1 MAISEQLVLEI
12 RAEVGQLRAQLE
24 ELRNRLQGI
33 DVGWTAKLQEGIQ
46 QSAQSAK
53 ELASQFES
61 IVSTIRTIAL
71 SLPFVGFI
79 KEGIEFNRQIEQARI
94 GFAGILTS
102 IAQIRNEQGELV
114 EGVEKYANAVKLS
127 NQLLNELRIAGLQT
141 VLTFQDLVQIAQGIM
156 APFLSAG
163 GNLKEFSSFVVL
175 LSNAVSAIGLPMN
188 QVVQETRDL
197 LMGTID
203 INSQLARSL
212 GITNEMVN
220 RWREQGTLFQ
230 ELTARLQGFQL
241 ASKDVE
247 GSFTGLLAKAKE
259 VFQVFAGMA
268 TAKVFEAIKKD
279 LDEFVAKFLVVKDGK
294 IELSVQ
300 GRELVEKI
308 SETLTNL
315 YNIISTLVKVV
326 GTLTVELGGFIT
338 KALEIYIVVKAV
350 SALKSAIEALI
361 VSLRTLGTVSGTTV
375 AGLGALFSR
384 LNIIV
389 ATALIGW
396 NLGEM
401 LREWLDEQTRG
412 AFTKWIIRIETF
424 IIDAINRLRALI
436 GKIPGLGR
444 FLGISEEELRESLK
458 ITAKMREM
466 AEENAK
472 RYKETQEKDA
482 QEITQAGQITA
493 QAIRQVSKQQVEEIL
508 KSLKDQEQTIAKL
521 QEIKQKLK
529 GTLSLEDIMN
539 VLQDEAKAF
548 SQKLELSLDTSDVE
562 NRIDTLKRKLEELR
576 SLLKENLED
585 EARKQVLREI
595 LQTELEIAQA
605 TVEGYQRRRQALEEF
620 LRDAWAKE
628 QDYAR
633 KVVELTRERNNLL
646 AQLEKERQDL
656 ISKFIPKELQI
667 QLGFT
672 TQQEPIVKIANILN
686 LVQQAK
692 DVASQIQQGIAQG
705 LAPQQIEILKMR
717 YQDLIQQAREHLKQ
731 LTPEEAIQAYQSIM
745 YSSKESLTRQFADVT
760 GDMQKARQLV
770 EQAFEITRRMPTSLA
785 AAEGVDFGKLF
796 GATFVDSVMKQLQQT
811 QASVSDSFIQQ
822 AQQLE
827 NFYAQQV
834 SKLSQMI
841 MQLENLKPRIELD
854 MSAAEAQIQSL
865 NGRRIVIYAD
875 IVNSQTGEALR
886 VR

>member
-33 DVGWTAKLQEGIQ
+33 DVGWTAKLQENIE
-46 QSAQSAK
+46 QSTQSAK
-53 ELASQFES
+53 QLASQFEN

-102 IAQIRNEQGELV
+102 IAQIRDEQGKLV
-114 EGVEKYANAVKLS
+114 EGAEKYANAVKLS

-163 GNLKEFSSFVVL
+163 GNLKEFSQFVVL
-175 LSNAVSAIGLPMN
+175 LSNAVAGLGLPMN

-203 INSQLARSL
+203 MNSQLARSL

-220 RWREQGTLFQ
+220 MWREQGTLFQ
-230 ELTARLQGFQL
+230 ELTARLHGFQF
-241 ASKDVE
+241 ASKDIE

-259 VFQVFAGMA
+259 IFQVFAGMA

-279 LDEFVAKFLVVKDGK
+279 LDEFVARFLVVKDGK
-294 IELSVQ
+294 IELSVE

-315 YNIISTLVKVV
+315 YNIISTLAKAVSFLA
-326 GTLTVELGGFIT
+326 TEFGGFIT

-361 VSLRTLGTVSGTTV
+361 SSMRTLSTVGGTAI

-389 ATALIGW
+389 ATALISW
-396 NLGEM
+396 NLGEI
-401 LREWLDEQTRG
+401 LREWLDEQTKG
-412 AFTKWIIRIETF
+412 AFTKWLIRIETF
-424 IIDAINRLRALI
+424 IIDGINRLRALI

-444 FLGISEEELRESLK
+444 LLGISEEELQESLK
-458 ITAKMREM
+458 ITAKMREL
-466 AEENAK
+466 AEEDAK
-472 RYKETQEKDA
+472 RYKETQSKLA
-482 QEITQAGQITA
+482 QEITQAGRITA

-521 QEIKQKLK
+521 QEMKQKLRDS
-529 GTLSLEDIMN
+529 LSLQDIMTA
-539 VLQDEAKAF
+539 LQDEAKAF

-562 NRIDTLKRKLEELR
+562 DRIDTLKRKLEELR

-585 EARKQVLREI
+585 EARKEVLREI

-605 TVEGYQRRRQALEEF
+605 TVEGYRRRKQALEEF
-620 LRDAWAKE
+620 LRDAWTKE

-633 KVVELTRERNNLL
+633 KVVDLTRERNNLL

-672 TQQEPIVKIANILN
+672 TQQEPITQVANILN

-692 DVASQIQQGIAQG
+692 DLGNQIQQGIAQG
-705 LAPQQIEILKMR
+705 LAPQQIEILKMQ
-717 YQDLIQQAREHLKQ
+717 YQDLVQQIRDSLKQ
-731 LTPEEAIQAYQSIM
+731 LTPEDLTQAFQTFLSM
-745 YSSKESLTRQFADVT
+745 PKQALTNLFADIT
-760 GDMQKARQLV
+760 GSFEKAKNIVSQLS
-770 EQAFEITRRMPTSLA
+770 EILQRTPT
-785 AAEGVDFGKLF
+785 AEGVDFSKLF
-796 GATFVDSVMKQLQQT
+796 GATFVDSVMRQLQQI

-822 AQQLE
+822 ARQLE
-827 NFYAQQV
+827 DFYAQQV
-834 SKLSQMI
+834 SKISQMI
-841 MQLENLKPRIELD
+841 MQLENIRPRIELD
-854 MSAAEAQIQSL
+854 MSAAEAQIASL

>member
-12 RAEVGQLRAQLE
+12 RAEVGQLRAQLD

-33 DVGWTAKLQEGIQ
+33 DTSWTENLQKNIE
-46 QSAQSAK
+46 QSTQSAK
-53 ELASQFES
+53 QLASQFEN
-61 IVSTIRTIAL
+61 IASTIRTIAL
-71 SLPFVGFI
+71 SLPFLGFI
-79 KEGIEFNRQIEQARI
+79 KEGIEFNKQIEQSRI

-102 IAQIRNEQGELV
+102 IAQIRNEQGRLV
-114 EGVEKYANAVKLS
+114 EGAEKYANAVKLS

-141 VLTFQDLVQIAQGIM
+141 VLTFQDLVEIAQGIM

-163 GNLKEFSSFVVL
+163 GNLKEFSQFVVL
-175 LSNAVSAIGLPMN
+175 LSNAVAAIGLPMN
-188 QVVQETRDL
+188 QVVQEARDL

-203 INSQLARSL
+203 MNSQLARSL

-230 ELTARLQGFQL
+230 ELTARLQGFQF
-241 ASKDVE
+241 AGKDVE

-279 LDEFVAKFLVVKDGK
+279 LDEFIAKFLVVKDGK
-294 IELSVQ
+294 IELSVEGQ
-300 GRELVEKI
+300 ELVEKI

-326 GTLTVELGGFIT
+326 GTLTVEFGGFIT
-338 KALEIYIVVKAV
+338 KALEIYIVIKAV

-361 VSLRTLGTVSGTTV
+361 GSMRTLGTVGATAIT
-375 AGLGALFSR
+375 GLGALFSR

-389 ATALIGW
+389 ATALVGW

-401 LREWLDEQTRG
+401 LREWLDEQTKG
-412 AFTKWIIRIETF
+412 AFTKWLIRIETF
-424 IIDAINRLRALI
+424 IIDGINRLRALI

-444 FLGISEEELRESLK
+444 FLGISEEELQESLK

-466 AEENAK
+466 AEEDAR
-472 RYKETQEKDA
+472 RYKEAQQKAA
-482 QEITQAGQITA
+482 QEINQAGQITA

-508 KSLKDQEQTIAKL
+508 KSLKEQEQTIAKL

-529 GTLSLEDIMN
+529 DSLSLQDVMTA
-539 VLQDEAKAF
+539 LQDETKAF

-562 NRIDTLKRKLEELR
+562 DRIDTLKRKLRELQD
-576 SLLKENLED
+576 LLKENLED

-605 TVEGYQRRRQALEEF
+605 TVEGYQRRKQALEEF

-656 ISKFIPKELQI
+656 ISKFIPKELQV

-672 TQQEPIVKIANILN
+672 TQQEPITRVANILN
-686 LVQQAK
+686 LVQQAR
-692 DVASQIQQGIAQG
+692 DLASQIQQAVAQG

-717 YQDLIQQAREHLKQ
+717 YQDLVQQIRDGLKQ
-731 LTPEEAIQAYQSIM
+731 LTPEEVIQAYQSLT
-745 YSSKESLTRQFADVT
+745 YSSKESLTRLFTNIT
-760 GDMQKARQLV
+760 GDMQKANQLV
-770 EQAFEITRRMPTSLA
+770 EQLYEIYQRMPTSLA
-785 AAEGVDFGKLF
+785 AAEGVDFGRLF
-796 GATFVDSVMKQLQQT
+796 GATFVDSVMKQLQQM

-834 SKLSQMI
+834 SKISQMI
-841 MQLENLKPRIELD
+841 IQLENLKPRIELD

-865 NGRRIVIYAD
+865 NGRKIVIYAD

>member
-1 MAISEQLVLEI
+1 MAVSEQLVLEI

-33 DVGWTAKLQEGIQ
+33 DTSWTAKLQENIE
-46 QSAQSAK
+46 QSTQSAK
-53 ELASQFES
+53 QLASQFEN

-71 SLPFVGFI
+71 SLPFMGFI

-102 IAQIRNEQGELV
+102 IAQIRNEQGRLV
-114 EGVEKYANAVKLS
+114 EGAEKYANAVKLS

-163 GNLKEFSSFVVL
+163 GNLKEFSGFVVL
-175 LSNAVSAIGLPMN
+175 LSNAVAGLGLPMN

-203 INSQLARSL
+203 MNSQLARSL

-230 ELTARLQGFQL
+230 ELTARLQGFQF

-279 LDEFVAKFLVVKDGK
+279 LDEFVARFLVVKDGK
-294 IELSVQ
+294 IELSVE

-326 GTLTVELGGFIT
+326 GTLTVEFGGFIT

-361 VSLRTLGTVSGTTV
+361 GSLRTLSTVGGTAIT
-375 AGLGALFSR
+375 GLGALFSR
-384 LNIIV
+384 LNVIV

-401 LREWLDEQTRG
+401 LRQWLDEQTKG
-412 AFTKWIIRIETF
+412 AFTKWLIKIETF
-424 IIDAINRLRALI
+424 IIDGINRLRALI
-436 GKIPGLGR
+436 GKIPGIGR
-444 FLGISEEELRESLK
+444 FLGISEEELQESLK

-466 AEENAK
+466 AEEDAK
-472 RYKETQEKDA
+472 RYKEA
-482 QEITQAGQITA
+482 QQKAAEEISQAGQITA

-521 QEIKQKLK
+521 QEMKQKLK
-529 GTLSLEDIMN
+529 DSLTLQDIMDA
-539 VLQDEAKAF
+539 LQNEAVAF

-562 NRIDTLKRKLEELR
+562 DRIDTLKRKLEELR

-605 TVEGYQRRRQALEEF
+605 TAEGYQRRKQALEEF
-620 LRDAWAKE
+620 LRDAWNKE
-628 QDYAR
+628 QDYTR

-656 ISKFIPKELQI
+656 ISKFIPKELQV

-672 TQQEPIVKIANILN
+672 TQQEPITQLANILN
-686 LVQQAK
+686 LLQQAR
-692 DVASQIQQGIAQG
+692 DLAGQIQQGIAQG
-705 LAPQQIEILKMR
+705 LPLQQIEILKMR
-717 YQDLIQQAREHLKQ
+717 YQEVVQQAREQLKQ
-731 LTPEEAIQAYQSIM
+731 LTPEEFAQAFQALPSI
-745 YSSKESLTRQFADVT
+745 S
-760 GDMQKARQLV
+760 
-770 EQAFEITRRMPTSLA
+770 EQALTSMLTNITGSFEKAKNIVSQLWEIWRRTPT
-785 AAEGVDFGKLF
+785 AEGVDFGRLF

-841 MQLENLKPRIELD
+841 MQLENIKPRIELD
-854 MSAAEAQIQSL
+854 LSTAEAQIASL
-865 NGRRIVIYAD
+865 NGRRITLVADVVVDSTIY
-875 IVNSQTGEALR
+875 R
-886 VR
+886 

>member
-1 MAISEQLVLEI
+1 MAVSEQLVLEI

-33 DVGWTAKLQEGIQ
+33 DTSWTAKLQENIE
-46 QSAQSAK
+46 QSTQSAK
-53 ELASQFES
+53 QLASQFES
-61 IVSTIRTIAL
+61 IASTIRTIAL

-79 KEGIEFNRQIEQARI
+79 KEGIEFNKQIEQAKI

-102 IAQIRNEQGELV
+102 IAQIRNEQGRLV
-114 EGVEKYANAVKLS
+114 EGAEKYANAVKLS

-163 GNLKEFSSFVVL
+163 GNLKEFSNFVVL
-175 LSNAVSAIGLPMN
+175 LSNAVAGLGLPMN

-203 INSQLARSL
+203 MNSQLARSL

-230 ELTARLQGFQL
+230 ELTARLQGFQF

-279 LDEFVAKFLVVKDGK
+279 LDEFVARFLVVKDGK
-294 IELSVQ
+294 IELSVKGQ
-300 GRELVEKI
+300 ELVEKI

-315 YNIISTLVKVV
+315 YNIISTLAKAV
-326 GTLTVELGGFIT
+326 GFITVEFGGFIA

-350 SALKSAIEALI
+350 SALKTAIEALI
-361 VSLRTLGTVSGTTV
+361 GSMRTLSTVGGTAI

-384 LNIIV
+384 LNVIV

-412 AFTKWIIRIETF
+412 AFTKWLIRIETF
-424 IIDAINRLRALI
+424 IIDGINRLRALI

-444 FLGISEEELRESLK
+444 FLGISEEELQESLK

-466 AEENAK
+466 AEEDAK
-472 RYKETQEKDA
+472 RYKEAQQKTA

-508 KSLKDQEQTIAKL
+508 KSLKEQEQVIAKL
-521 QEIKQKLK
+521 QEMKQKLK
-529 GTLSLEDIMN
+529 DSLTLQDIMTA
-539 VLQDEAKAF
+539 LQDEAKAF
-548 SQKLELSLDTSDVE
+548 SQKLELSLDASDVE
-562 NRIDTLKRKLEELR
+562 DRIDTLKRKLRELQG
-576 SLLKENLED
+576 LLKENLED

-605 TVEGYQRRRQALEEF
+605 TVEGYRRRKQALEEF

-656 ISKFIPKELQI
+656 ISKFIPKELQV

-672 TQQEPIVKIANILN
+672 TQQEPITQIANILN

-692 DVASQIQQGIAQG
+692 DLGNQIQQGIAQG
-705 LAPQQIEILKMR
+705 LAPQQIEILKMQ
-717 YQDLIQQAREHLKQ
+717 YQDLVQQIRDSLKQ
-731 LTPEEAIQAYQSIM
+731 LTPED
-745 YSSKESLTRQFADVT
+745 LT
-760 GDMQKARQLV
+760 
-770 EQAFEITRRMPTSLA
+770 QAFQTFLSIPQQTLASMFANITGSFEKAKNIVSQLSEILQRTPT
-785 AAEGVDFGKLF
+785 AEGVDFGRLF
-796 GATFVDSVMKQLQQT
+796 GATFVDSVMRQLQQI

-822 AQQLE
+822 ARQLE
-827 NFYAQQV
+827 DFYAQQV

>member
-1 MAISEQLVLEI
+1 MAVSEQLVLEI
-12 RAEVGQLRAQLE
+12 RAEVGQLKTQIE
-24 ELRNRLQGI
+24 EIRNRLQGI
-33 DVGWTAKLQEGIQ
+33 DTRWTENLQKNIE
-46 QSAQSAK
+46 QSTQSAK
-53 ELASQFES
+53 QLASQFEH

-79 KEGIEFNRQIEQARI
+79 KEGIEFNKQIEQTRI

-102 IAQIRNEQGELV
+102 IAQIRDEQGRLV
-114 EGVEKYANAVKLS
+114 EGAEKYANAVKLS
-127 NQLLNELRIAGLQT
+127 NQLLNELRVAGLQT

-175 LSNAVSAIGLPMN
+175 LSNAVAAIGLPMN

-203 INSQLARSL
+203 MNSQLARSL

-230 ELTARLQGFQL
+230 ELTARLQGFQF

-247 GSFTGLLAKAKE
+247 GSFTGLLSRVKE
-259 VFQVFAGMA
+259 IFQVFAGMA

-279 LDEFVAKFLVVKDGK
+279 LDEFIAKFLVVKDGK
-294 IELSVQ
+294 IELSVEGQ
-300 GRELVEKI
+300 ELVEKI

-326 GTLTVELGGFIT
+326 GTLTVEFGGFII
-338 KALEIYIVVKAV
+338 KALEIYIVVKAI
-350 SALKSAIEALI
+350 SAVKSAIEALNG
-361 VSLRTLGTVSGTTV
+361 SLRTLSTVGGTAI
-375 AGLGALFSR
+375 AGLGAMFSR
-384 LNIIV
+384 LNVIV
-389 ATALIGW
+389 ATALVGW

-401 LREWLDEQTRG
+401 LREWLDEQTKG
-412 AFTKWIIRIETF
+412 AFTKWLITIETH
-424 IIDAINRLRALI
+424 IVGVINTIRVWI
-436 GKIPGLGR
+436 GKIPLLGR
-444 FLGISEEELRESLK
+444 LFGISEEELQESLK
-458 ITAKMREM
+458 NMERMRSM
-466 AEENAK
+466 AEEDAK
-472 RYKETQEKDA
+472 KYKETQQKAAE
-482 QEITQAGQITA
+482 EITQAGQITA
-493 QAIRQVSKQQVEEIL
+493 QAIRQVSKQQAEEIL

-521 QEIKQKLK
+521 QEIKQNLK
-529 GTLSLEDIMN
+529 DSISLQDIMN
-539 VLQDEAKAF
+539 ALQDETKAF

-562 NRIDTLKRKLEELR
+562 DRIDTLKGKLRELQ

-605 TVEGYQRRRQALEEF
+605 TVEGYQRRKQALEEY
-620 LRDAWAKE
+620 LRDAWSKE

-633 KVVELTRERNNLL
+633 KVAELTRERNNLL

-656 ISKFIPKELQI
+656 LNKFIPKELQI
-667 QLGFT
+667 KLGFT
-672 TQQEPIVKIANILN
+672 TQQEPITQIANILN
-686 LVQQAK
+686 LAQQAR
-692 DVASQIQQGIAQG
+692 DLAGQIQQAIAQG
-705 LAPQQIEILKMR
+705 LAPQQIEILKMQ
-717 YQDLIQQAREHLKQ
+717 YQDLVQQIRNGLKQ
-731 LTPEEAIQAYQSIM
+731 LTPED
-745 YSSKESLTRQFADVT
+745 LT
-760 GDMQKARQLV
+760 
-770 EQAFEITRRMPTSLA
+770 QAFQNFISTPKQALISMFTDITGSFERAREMVSQLSEILQSTPTA
-785 AAEGVDFGKLF
+785 VGVDFGRLF
-796 GATFVDSVMKQLQQT
+796 GATFVDYVMKQLQQT

-834 SKLSQMI
+834 SKISQMI

-854 MSAAEAQIQSL
+854 LSAAEAQIQSL

-875 IVNSQTGEALR
+875 VVNSQTGESLS

>member
-12 RAEVGQLRAQLE
+12 RAEVGQLRAQLD

-33 DVGWTAKLQEGIQ
+33 DVGWTAKLQENIE
-46 QSAQSAK
+46 QSTQSAK
-53 ELASQFES
+53 QLASQFES
-61 IVSTIRTIAL
+61 IASTIRTIAL

-79 KEGIEFNRQIEQARI
+79 KEGIEFNKQIEQAKI

-102 IAQIRNEQGELV
+102 IAQIRNEQGSLV
-114 EGVEKYANAVKLS
+114 EGAEKYANAVKLS
-127 NQLLNELRIAGLQT
+127 NQLLNELRVAGLQT

-163 GNLKEFSSFVVL
+163 GNLKEFSQFVVL
-175 LSNAVSAIGLPMN
+175 LSNAVAAIGLPMN

-203 INSQLARSL
+203 MNSQLARSL

-279 LDEFVAKFLVVKDGK
+279 LDEFVARFLVVKDGK
-294 IELSVQ
+294 IELSVEGQ
-300 GRELVEKI
+300 ELVEKI

-326 GTLTVELGGFIT
+326 GTLTVEFGGFIT

-361 VSLRTLGTVSGTTV
+361 GSVRTLSTVGGTAI

-412 AFTKWIIRIETF
+412 AFTKWLIRIETF

-436 GKIPGLGR
+436 GKIPGIGR
-444 FLGISEEELRESLK
+444 FLGISEEELQENLK

-466 AEENAK
+466 AEEDAK
-472 RYKETQEKDA
+472 RYKEAQQKAA
-482 QEITQAGQITA
+482 QEIAQAGQTTA
-493 QAIRQVSKQQVEEIL
+493 QAIRKVSKQQVEEIL
-508 KSLKDQEQTIAKL
+508 KSLKEQEQTIAKL

-529 GTLSLEDIMN
+529 DGLSLQDIMTA
-539 VLQDEAKAF
+539 LQDEAKAF

-562 NRIDTLKRKLEELR
+562 DRIDTLKRKLRELQE
-576 SLLKENLED
+576 LLKENLED

-605 TVEGYQRRRQALEEF
+605 AAEGYRRRKQALEDF

-633 KVVELTRERNNLL
+633 KVVELTRERNNQL
-646 AQLEKERQDL
+646 AQLEKERQEL
-656 ISKFIPKELQI
+656 LSKFIPKELQV
-667 QLGFT
+667 QLGFI
-672 TQQEPIVKIANILN
+672 TQQEPITQVANILN
-686 LVQQAK
+686 LLQQAR
-692 DVASQIQQGIAQG
+692 DLGNQIKQAIAQG
-705 LAPQQIEILKMR
+705 LAPQQIEILKMQ
-717 YQDLIQQAREHLKQ
+717 YQDLVQQIRDSLKQ
-731 LTPEEAIQAYQSIM
+731 LTPEEVS
-745 YSSKESLTRQFADVT
+745 
-760 GDMQKARQLV
+760 
-770 EQAFEITRRMPTSLA
+770 QAFQTFLSMPKQALTDMFVNITGSFEKAKNIVSQLSEILQRTPT
-785 AAEGVDFGKLF
+785 AEGVDFGRLF
-796 GATFVDSVMKQLQQT
+796 GATFVDSVMKQLQQI

-822 AQQLE
+822 ARQLE
-827 NFYAQQV
+827 DFYAQQV
-834 SKLSQMI
+834 SKISQMI

-854 MSAAEAQIQSL
+854 LSVAEAQIQSL

-875 IVNSQTGEALR
+875 IVNSQTGESLS

>member
-12 RAEVGQLRAQLE
+12 RAEVGQLRAQLD

-33 DVGWTAKLQEGIQ
+33 DTSWTEKLQENIE
-46 QSAQSAK
+46 QSTQSAK
-53 ELASQFES
+53 QLASQFES

-79 KEGIEFNRQIEQARI
+79 KEGIEFNKQIEQARI

-102 IAQIRNEQGELV
+102 IAQIRNEQGRLV
-114 EGVEKYANAVKLS
+114 EGAEKYANAVKLS

-141 VLTFQDLVQIAQGIM
+141 VLTFQDLVQISQGIM

-163 GNLKEFSSFVVL
+163 GNLKEFSQFVVL
-175 LSNAVSAIGLPMN
+175 LSNAVAALGLPMN

-203 INSQLARSL
+203 MNSQLARSL

-241 ASKDVE
+241 ASKDIE

-294 IELSVQ
+294 IELSVRGQ
-300 GRELVEKI
+300 ELVEKI

-315 YNIISTLVKVV
+315 YNIISTLAKAV
-326 GTLTVELGGFIT
+326 GFLTTEFGGFIT

-350 SALKSAIEALI
+350 SALKSAVEGLI
-361 VSLRTLGTVSGTTV
+361 RSMRTLSTVGGTAIT
-375 AGLGALFSR
+375 GLGALFSR
-384 LNIIV
+384 LNVIV
-389 ATALIGW
+389 ATALVGW

-401 LREWLDEQTRG
+401 LREWLDEQTKG
-412 AFTKWIIRIETF
+412 AFTKWLIKIETF
-424 IIDAINRLRALI
+424 IIDGINRLRALI

-444 FLGISEEELRESLK
+444 FLGISEEELQESLK
-458 ITAKMREM
+458 ITAKMREL
-466 AEENAK
+466 AEEDAK
-472 RYKETQEKDA
+472 RYKEAQQKTA
-482 QEITQAGQITA
+482 QEITKAGQITA
-493 QAIRQVSKQQVEEIL
+493 QAVRKVSKQQVEEIL
-508 KSLKDQEQTIAKL
+508 KSLKEQEQVIAKL
-521 QEIKQKLK
+521 QEMKQKLK
-529 GTLSLEDIMN
+529 DSLSLQDIMDA
-539 VLQDEAKAF
+539 LQDEAKDF

-562 NRIDTLKRKLEELR
+562 ERIDTLKRKLRELQD
-576 SLLKENLED
+576 LLKENLED

-605 TVEGYQRRRQALEEF
+605 TVEGYQRRKRALEEF
-620 LRDAWAKE
+620 LRDAWSKE

-646 AQLEKERQDL
+646 AQLEKERQEL
-656 ISKFIPKELQI
+656 LTKFIPKELQI

-672 TQQEPIVKIANILN
+672 TQQKPIFQVGNILN
-686 LVQQAK
+686 LVQQAR
-692 DVASQIQQGIAQG
+692 DLANQIQQAVAQG

-717 YQDLIQQAREHLKQ
+717 YQDLVQQIRDGLKQ
-731 LTPEEAIQAYQSIM
+731 LTPED
-745 YSSKESLTRQFADVT
+745 LT
-760 GDMQKARQLV
+760 
-770 EQAFEITRRMPTSLA
+770 QAFQTFLSTPKRALTDMFTNITGSFERAREMVSQLSAILQRTPTA
-785 AAEGVDFGKLF
+785 QGVDFSRLF
-796 GATFVDSVMKQLQQT
+796 GATFVDNVMKPYT
-811 QASVSDSFIQQ
+811 T
-822 AQQLE
+822 
-827 NFYAQQV
+827 
-834 SKLSQMI
+834 SK
-841 MQLENLKPRIELD
+841 K
-854 MSAAEAQIQSL
+854 A
-865 NGRRIVIYAD
+865 
-875 IVNSQTGEALR
+875 
-886 VR
+886 

>member
-1 MAISEQLVLEI
+1 MAVSEQLVLEI
-12 RAEVGQLRAQLE
+12 KAEVGQLRAQLE
-24 ELRNRLQGI
+24 DLRNRLQGI
-33 DVGWTAKLQEGIQ
+33 DVGWTEKLQENIE

-53 ELASQFES
+53 QLASQFES

-71 SLPFVGFI
+71 SLPFLGFI

-94 GFAGILTS
+94 GFAGILAS
-102 IAQIRNEQGELV
+102 IAQITNGQGKLV
-114 EGVEKYANAVKLS
+114 EGAEKYVNAIKLS
-127 NQLLNELRIAGLQT
+127 NQLLNELRVAGLQT

-163 GNLKEFSSFVVL
+163 GNLKEFSQFVVL
-175 LSNAVSAIGLPMN
+175 LSNAVAAIGLPMN

-203 INSQLARSL
+203 MNSQLARSL

-247 GSFTGLLAKAKE
+247 GSFIGLLAKAKE

-279 LDEFVAKFLVVKDGK
+279 LDEFVARFLVVKDGK

-300 GRELVEKI
+300 GQELVEKI

-326 GTLTVELGGFIT
+326 GTLTVEFGGFIT

-361 VSLRTLGTVSGTTV
+361 GSMRTLGAVGGATIT
-375 AGLGALFSR
+375 GLGALFSR

-389 ATALIGW
+389 ATALVGW

-412 AFTKWIIRIETF
+412 AFTKWLIRIETF
-424 IIDAINRLRALI
+424 IIDGINRLRALI
-436 GKIPGLGR
+436 GKIPGIGR
-444 FLGISEEELRESLK
+444 FLGISEEELQESLK
-458 ITAKMREM
+458 ITAKMREL
-466 AEENAK
+466 AEEDAK
-472 RYKETQEKDA
+472 RYKEAQQKAA

-508 KSLKDQEQTIAKL
+508 KSLKEQEQTIAKL
-521 QEIKQKLK
+521 QEMKQKLK
-529 GTLSLEDIMN
+529 DSISLQDIMAA
-539 VLQDEAKAF
+539 LQDETKAF

-562 NRIDTLKRKLEELR
+562 DRIDTLKRKLRELQD
-576 SLLKENLED
+576 LLKENLED

-605 TVEGYQRRRQALEEF
+605 AVEGYQRRKQALEEF

-646 AQLEKERQDL
+646 AQLEKERQEL
-656 ISKFIPKELQI
+656 LSRFIPKELQV

-672 TQQEPIVKIANILN
+672 TQQESITQIANILN
-686 LVQQAK
+686 LVQQAR
-692 DVASQIQQGIAQG
+692 DLAGQIQQAITQG
-705 LAPQQIEILKMR
+705 LAPQQIEILKMQ
-717 YQDLIQQAREHLKQ
+717 YQDLVQQIRDSLKQ
-731 LTPEEAIQAYQSIM
+731 LTPED
-745 YSSKESLTRQFADVT
+745 FA
-760 GDMQKARQLV
+760 
-770 EQAFEITRRMPTSLA
+770 QAFQTFLSMPRQALTDMFVNITGSFEKAKDIVSQLSEILQRTPT
-785 AAEGVDFGKLF
+785 AEGVDFSRLF
-796 GATFVDSVMKQLQQT
+796 GVTFVDSVMKQLQQI

-822 AQQLE
+822 ARQLE
-827 NFYAQQV
+827 DFYAQQV
-834 SKLSQMI
+834 SKISQMI

-854 MSAAEAQIQSL
+854 LSTAEAQIQSL

>member
-12 RAEVGQLRAQLE
+12 RAEVGQLRAQLD

-33 DVGWTAKLQEGIQ
+33 DVGWTAKLQENIE
-46 QSAQSAK
+46 QSTQSAK
-53 ELASQFES
+53 QLASQFES
-61 IVSTIRTIAL
+61 IASTIRTIAL

-79 KEGIEFNRQIEQARI
+79 KEGIEFNKQIEQAKI

-102 IAQIRNEQGELV
+102 IAQIRNEQGSLV
-114 EGVEKYANAVKLS
+114 EGAEKYANAVKLS
-127 NQLLNELRIAGLQT
+127 NQLLNELRVAGLQT

-163 GNLKEFSSFVVL
+163 GNLKEFSQFVVL
-175 LSNAVSAIGLPMN
+175 LSNAVAAVGLPMN

-203 INSQLARSL
+203 MNSQLARSL

-279 LDEFVAKFLVVKDGK
+279 LDEFVARFLVVKDGK
-294 IELSVQ
+294 IELSVEGQ
-300 GRELVEKI
+300 ELVEKI

-326 GTLTVELGGFIT
+326 GTLTVEFGGFIT

-361 VSLRTLGTVSGTTV
+361 GSVRTLSTVGGTAI

-412 AFTKWIIRIETF
+412 AFTKWLIRIETF

-436 GKIPGLGR
+436 GKIPGIGR
-444 FLGISEEELRESLK
+444 FLGISEEELQENLK

-466 AEENAK
+466 AEEDAK
-472 RYKETQEKDA
+472 RYKEAQQKAA
-482 QEITQAGQITA
+482 QEIAQAGQTTA
-493 QAIRQVSKQQVEEIL
+493 QAIRKVSKQQVEEIL
-508 KSLKDQEQTIAKL
+508 KSLKEQEQTIAKL

-529 GTLSLEDIMN
+529 DGLSLQDIMTA
-539 VLQDEAKAF
+539 LQDEAKAF

-562 NRIDTLKRKLEELR
+562 DRIDTLKRKLRELQE
-576 SLLKENLED
+576 LLKENLED

-605 TVEGYQRRRQALEEF
+605 AAEGYRRRKQALEDF

-633 KVVELTRERNNLL
+633 KVVELTRERNNQL
-646 AQLEKERQDL
+646 AQLEKERQEL
-656 ISKFIPKELQI
+656 LSKFIPKELQV
-667 QLGFT
+667 QLGFI
-672 TQQEPIVKIANILN
+672 TQQEPITQVANILN
-686 LVQQAK
+686 LLQQAR
-692 DVASQIQQGIAQG
+692 DLGNQIKQAVAQG
-705 LAPQQIEILKMR
+705 LAPQQVEILKMQ
-717 YQDLIQQAREHLKQ
+717 YQDLVQQIRDSLKQ
-731 LTPEEAIQAYQSIM
+731 LTPEEVS
-745 YSSKESLTRQFADVT
+745 
-760 GDMQKARQLV
+760 
-770 EQAFEITRRMPTSLA
+770 QAFQTFLSMPKQALTDMFVNITGSFEKAKNIVSQLSEILQRTPT
-785 AAEGVDFGKLF
+785 AEGVDFSRVF
-796 GATFVDSVMKQLQQT
+796 GATFVDSIMKQLQQI

-854 MSAAEAQIQSL
+854 LSVAEAQIQSL

-875 IVNSQTGEALR
+875 IVNSQTGESLS

>member
-1 MAISEQLVLEI
+1 MAVSEQLVLEI

-33 DVGWTAKLQEGIQ
+33 DVSWTAKLQENIE
-46 QSAQSAK
+46 QSTQFAK
-53 ELASQFES
+53 QLASQFEN

-102 IAQIRNEQGELV
+102 IAQIRNEQGKLV
-114 EGVEKYANAVKLS
+114 EGAEKYANAVKLS

-141 VLTFQDLVQIAQGIM
+141 VLTFQDLVEIAQGIM

-163 GNLKEFSSFVVL
+163 GNLKEFSQFVVL
-175 LSNAVSAIGLPMN
+175 LSNAVAGLGLPMN

-203 INSQLARSL
+203 MNSQLARSL

-230 ELTARLQGFQL
+230 ELATRLQGFQL
-241 ASKDVE
+241 ASKDIE
-247 GSFTGLLAKAKE
+247 TSFTGLLAKAKE
-259 VFQVFAGMA
+259 VLQVLAGMA

-294 IELSVQ
+294 IELSVE

-308 SETLTNL
+308 SETLANL
-315 YNIISTLVKVV
+315 YKIISTLAKVV
-326 GTLTVELGGFIT
+326 GFITVEFGGFIT

-361 VSLRTLGTVSGTTV
+361 GSLRTLSTVGGTAI

-401 LREWLDEQTRG
+401 LREWLDEQTKG
-412 AFTKWIIRIETF
+412 AFTKWLIRIETF
-424 IIDAINRLRALI
+424 IVDGINRLRALI
-436 GKIPGLGR
+436 GKIPGIGR
-444 FLGISEEELRESLK
+444 FLGISEEELQESLK
-458 ITAKMREM
+458 ITAKMREL
-466 AEENAK
+466 AEEDAK
-472 RYKETQEKDA
+472 RYKEA
-482 QEITQAGQITA
+482 QQKAAEQITQAGQITA
-493 QAIRQVSKQQVEEIL
+493 QAIRKVSKQQVEEIL
-508 KSLKDQEQTIAKL
+508 KSLKEQEQTIAKL
-521 QEIKQKLK
+521 QEMKQKLK
-529 GTLSLEDIMN
+529 DSLSLQDIMN
-539 VLQDEAKAF
+539 ALQDEAKAF

-562 NRIDTLKRKLEELR
+562 DRIDTLRRKLRELQD
-576 SLLKENLED
+576 LLKENLED

-595 LQTELEIAQA
+595 LQTELEIAQVSA
-605 TVEGYQRRRQALEEF
+605 EGYRRRRQALEEF

-633 KVVELTRERNNLL
+633 KVVELARERNNLL

-672 TQQEPIVKIANILN
+672 AQQEPITHVANILN

-692 DVASQIQQGIAQG
+692 DAASQIQQAIAQG
-705 LAPQQIEILKMR
+705 LAPQQIEILKMQ
-717 YQDLIQQAREHLKQ
+717 YQDLFQQIRESLKQ
-731 LTPEEAIQAYQSIM
+731 LTLEDAIQAYQSLM
-745 YSSKESLTRQFADVT
+745 YSSKELLTRQFASIT
-760 GDMQKARQLV
+760 GDMQKARELI
-770 EQAFEITRRMPTSLA
+770 EQALEIARRMPTSLA

-796 GATFVDSVMKQLQQT
+796 GATFVDSVMKQLQQI
-811 QASVSDSFIQQ
+811 QASVSDSLIQQ
-822 AQQLE
+822 ARQLE
-827 NFYAQQV
+827 DFYAQQV
-834 SKLSQMI
+834 SKISQMI
-841 MQLENLKPRIELD
+841 MQLENLRPRIELD
-854 MSAAEAQIQSL
+854 LSVAEAQIESL

-875 IVNSQTGEALR
+875 IVNAQTGEALR

>member
-12 RAEVGQLRAQLE
+12 RAEVGQLRAQLD

-33 DVGWTAKLQEGIQ
+33 DVGWTAKLQENIE
-46 QSAQSAK
+46 QSTQSAK
-53 ELASQFES
+53 QLASQFES
-61 IVSTIRTIAL
+61 IASTIRTIAL

-79 KEGIEFNRQIEQARI
+79 KEGIEFNKQIEQAKI

-102 IAQIRNEQGELV
+102 IAQIRNEQGSLV
-114 EGVEKYANAVKLS
+114 EGAEKYANAVKLS
-127 NQLLNELRIAGLQT
+127 NQLLNELRVAGLQT

-163 GNLKEFSSFVVL
+163 GNLKEFSQFVVL
-175 LSNAVSAIGLPMN
+175 LSNAVAAVGLPMN

-203 INSQLARSL
+203 MNSQLARSL

-279 LDEFVAKFLVVKDGK
+279 LDEFVARFLVVKDGK
-294 IELSVQ
+294 IELSVEGQ
-300 GRELVEKI
+300 ELVEKI

-326 GTLTVELGGFIT
+326 GTLTVEFGGFIT

-361 VSLRTLGTVSGTTV
+361 GSVRTLSTVGGTAI

-412 AFTKWIIRIETF
+412 AFTKWLIRIETF

-436 GKIPGLGR
+436 GKIPGIGR
-444 FLGISEEELRESLK
+444 FLGISEEELQENLK

-466 AEENAK
+466 AEEDAK
-472 RYKETQEKDA
+472 RYKEAQQKAA
-482 QEITQAGQITA
+482 QEIAQAGQTTA
-493 QAIRQVSKQQVEEIL
+493 QAIRKVSKQQVEEIL
-508 KSLKDQEQTIAKL
+508 KSLKEQEQTIAKL

-529 GTLSLEDIMN
+529 DGLSLQDIMTA
-539 VLQDEAKAF
+539 LQDEAKAF

-562 NRIDTLKRKLEELR
+562 DRIDTLKRKLRELQE
-576 SLLKENLED
+576 LLKENLED

-605 TVEGYQRRRQALEEF
+605 AAEGYRRRKQALEDF

-633 KVVELTRERNNLL
+633 KVVELTRERNNQL
-646 AQLEKERQDL
+646 AQLEKERQEL
-656 ISKFIPKELQI
+656 LSKFIPKELQV
-667 QLGFT
+667 QLGFI
-672 TQQEPIVKIANILN
+672 TQQEPITQVANILN
-686 LVQQAK
+686 LLQQAR
-692 DVASQIQQGIAQG
+692 DLGNQIKQAVAQG
-705 LAPQQIEILKMR
+705 LAPQQVEILKMQ
-717 YQDLIQQAREHLKQ
+717 YQDLVQQIRDSLKQ
-731 LTPEEAIQAYQSIM
+731 LTPEEVS
-745 YSSKESLTRQFADVT
+745 
-760 GDMQKARQLV
+760 
-770 EQAFEITRRMPTSLA
+770 QAFQTFLSMPKQALTDMFVNITGSFEKAKNIVSQLSEILQRTPT
-785 AAEGVDFGKLF
+785 AEGVDFGRLF
-796 GATFVDSVMKQLQQT
+796 GATFVDSVMKQLQQI

-822 AQQLE
+822 ARQLE
-827 NFYAQQV
+827 DFYAQQV
-834 SKLSQMI
+834 SKISQMI

-854 MSAAEAQIQSL
+854 LSVAEAQIQSL

-875 IVNSQTGEALR
+875 IVNSQTGESLS

>member
-1 MAISEQLVLEI
+1 MAVSEQLVLEI

-33 DVGWTAKLQEGIQ
+33 DTRWTAKLQENIE
-46 QSAQSAK
+46 QSTQSAK
-53 ELASQFES
+53 QLASQFES
-61 IVSTIRTIAL
+61 MASTIRTIAL

-79 KEGIEFNRQIEQARI
+79 KEGIEFNKQIEQAKI

-102 IAQIRNEQGELV
+102 IAQIRNEQGRLI
-114 EGVEKYANAVKLS
+114 EGAEKYANAVKLS

-163 GNLKEFSSFVVL
+163 GNLKEFSQFVVL
-175 LSNAVSAIGLPMN
+175 LSNAVAGLGLPMN

-203 INSQLARSL
+203 MNSQLARSL

-230 ELTARLQGFQL
+230 ELTARLQGFQF

-279 LDEFVAKFLVVKDGK
+279 LDEFVARFLVVKDGK
-294 IELSVQ
+294 IELSVKGQ
-300 GRELVEKI
+300 ELVEKI

-315 YNIISTLVKVV
+315 YNII
-326 GTLTVELGGFIT
+326 GTLAKVAGFITVEFGGLIT
-338 KALEIYIVVKAV
+338 KALEIYVVVKAV

-361 VSLRTLGTVSGTTV
+361 GSLRTLSTVGGTAI

-384 LNIIV
+384 LNVIV

-401 LREWLDEQTRG
+401 LREWLDEQTKG
-412 AFTKWIIRIETF
+412 AFTKWLIRIETF
-424 IIDAINRLRALI
+424 IIDGINRLRVLI
-436 GKIPGLGR
+436 GKIPGIGR

-458 ITAKMREM
+458 ITAKMREL
-466 AEENAK
+466 AEEDAK
-472 RYKETQEKDA
+472 RYKQA
-482 QEITQAGQITA
+482 QQKAAEEIRQAGQITA
-493 QAIRQVSKQQVEEIL
+493 EVIRKVSKQQVEEIL

-521 QEIKQKLK
+521 QEMKQKLK
-529 GTLSLEDIMN
+529 ESLTLEDIMIA
-539 VLQDEAKAF
+539 LQDEAKAF

-562 NRIDTLKRKLEELR
+562 DRIDTLKRKLRELQD
-576 SLLKENLED
+576 LLKENLED
-585 EARKQVLREI
+585 EARKEVLREI

-605 TVEGYQRRRQALEEF
+605 TVEGYQRRKQALEEF
-620 LRDAWAKE
+620 LRDAWSKE
-628 QDYAR
+628 QEYAR

-672 TQQEPIVKIANILN
+672 TRQEPITQVANILN

-692 DVASQIQQGIAQG
+692 DLAGQIQQAIAQG

-717 YQDLIQQAREHLKQ
+717 YQDLIQQAREMLKQ
-731 LTPEEAIQAYQSIM
+731 LTPEELTQAFQTFLSM
-745 YSSKESLTRQFADVT
+745 PKQALTEMFAKIT
-760 GDMQKARQLV
+760 GDFEKAKNIVSQLS
-770 EQAFEITRRMPTSLA
+770 EILQRTPTA
-785 AAEGVDFGKLF
+785 DGVDFGRLF
-796 GATFVDSVMKQLQQT
+796 GATFVDSVMKQLQQIQT
-811 QASVSDSFIQQ
+811 SVSDSFIQQ
-822 AQQLE
+822 ARQLE
-827 NFYAQQV
+827 DFYAQQV
-834 SKLSQMI
+834 SKISQMI

-854 MSAAEAQIQSL
+854 MSAAEAQIESL

-875 IVNSQTGEALR
+875 IVNSQTGEALS

>member
-1 MAISEQLVLEI
+1 MAVSEQLVLEI

-24 ELRNRLQGI
+24 DLRNRLQGI
-33 DVGWTAKLQEGIQ
+33 DVGWTAKLQENIE
-46 QSAQSAK
+46 QSTQSAK
-53 ELASQFES
+53 QLASQFEN

-71 SLPFVGFI
+71 SLPFLGFI

-102 IAQIRNEQGELV
+102 IAQIRNEQGRLV
-114 EGVEKYANAVKLS
+114 EGAEKYANAVKLS
-127 NQLLNELRIAGLQT
+127 NQLLNELRVAGLQT

-163 GNLKEFSSFVVL
+163 GNLKEFSQFVVL
-175 LSNAVSAIGLPMN
+175 LSNAVAAIGLPMN

-203 INSQLARSL
+203 VNSQLARSL

-279 LDEFVAKFLVVKDGK
+279 LDEFVARFLVVKDGK
-294 IELSVQ
+294 IELSVEGQ
-300 GRELVEKI
+300 ELVEKI

-326 GTLTVELGGFIT
+326 GTLTVEFGGFIA

-350 SALKSAIEALI
+350 SALKSAVEALI
-361 VSLRTLGTVSGTTV
+361 GSLRTLSTVGGTAIT
-375 AGLGALFSR
+375 GLGALFSR

-389 ATALIGW
+389 ATALVGW

-412 AFTKWIIRIETF
+412 AFTKWLIRIETF
-424 IIDAINRLRALI
+424 IIDGINRLRALL
-436 GKIPGLGR
+436 GKIPGIGR
-444 FLGISEEELRESLK
+444 FLGISEEELQESLK

-466 AEENAK
+466 AEEDIK
-472 RYKETQEKDA
+472 RYKEA
-482 QEITQAGQITA
+482 QQKAAEEINQAGQITA

-508 KSLKDQEQTIAKL
+508 KSLKEQEQTIAKL
-521 QEIKQKLK
+521 QEMKQKLRDNL
-529 GTLSLEDIMN
+529 TLQDIMTA
-539 VLQDEAKAF
+539 LQDETKAF

-562 NRIDTLKRKLEELR
+562 DRIDTLKRKLRELQD
-576 SLLKENLED
+576 LLKENLEA

-605 TVEGYQRRRQALEEF
+605 AVEGYQRRKQALEDF
-620 LRDAWAKE
+620 LKDAWAKE

-656 ISKFIPKELQI
+656 ISKFIPKEQQI
-667 QLGFT
+667 RLGFT
-672 TQQEPIVKIANILN
+672 TQQEPLVKLGEVLN
-686 LVQQAK
+686 YVQRAR
-692 DVASQIQQGIAQG
+692 DLASQIQQGIAQG
-705 LAPQQIEILKMR
+705 LPLQQIEILKMQ
-717 YQDLIQQAREHLKQ
+717 YQDAVQQARDSLKQ
-731 LTPEEAIQAYQSIM
+731 LTPEDFAQAFQAFLSTPKQALTNMFASI
-745 YSSKESLTRQFADVT
+745 T
-760 GDMQKARQLV
+760 GDFEKAKNMVSQLS
-770 EQAFEITRRMPTSLA
+770 EILQRTPT
-785 AAEGVDFGKLF
+785 AEGVDFGRLF
-796 GATFVDSVMKQLQQT
+796 GATFVDSAMRQLQQI

-854 MSAAEAQIQSL
+854 LSVAEAQIQSL

-875 IVNSQTGEALR
+875 IVNSQTGESLS

>member
-1 MAISEQLVLEI
+1 MAVSEQLVLEI

-33 DVGWTAKLQEGIQ
+33 DVEWTAKLQEGIQ

-53 ELASQFES
+53 ELASQFEN

-79 KEGIEFNRQIEQARI
+79 KEGIEFNKRIEQTKI

-102 IAQIRNEQGELV
+102 IAQIRDEQGKLV
-114 EGVEKYANAVKLS
+114 EGAEKYANAVKLS

-141 VLTFQDLVQIAQGIM
+141 VLTFQDLVEIAQGIL

-163 GNLKEFSSFVVL
+163 GNLKEFSQFVVL
-175 LSNAVSAIGLPMN
+175 LSNAVAAIGLPMN

-203 INSQLARSL
+203 MNSQLARAL

-220 RWREQGTLFQ
+220 RWREQGTLFR

-241 ASKDVE
+241 ASKDIE

-279 LDEFVAKFLVVKDGK
+279 LDEFVARFLVVKDGK
-294 IELSVQ
+294 IELSVE

-308 SETLTNL
+308 SETLANM

-326 GTLTVELGGFIT
+326 GKLTTEFGGFIA
-338 KALEIYIVVKAV
+338 KAIEIYVIVKAV

-361 VSLRTLGTVSGTTV
+361 VSLRTLSTVGGTAIT
-375 AGLGALFSR
+375 GLGALFSR
-384 LNIIV
+384 LNVIV

-401 LREWLDEQTRG
+401 LREWLDEQTKG
-412 AFTKWIIRIETF
+412 AFTKWLIKIETF
-424 IIDAINRLRALI
+424 IVDSINRLRALI
-436 GKIPGLGR
+436 GKIPGIGR
-444 FLGISEEELRESLK
+444 FLGISEEELQESLK
-458 ITAKMREM
+458 ITAKMREL
-466 AEENAK
+466 AEEDAK
-472 RYKETQEKDA
+472 RYKEA
-482 QEITQAGQITA
+482 QQKVAEEINKAGQITA
-493 QAIRQVSKQQVEEIL
+493 QAIKKVSKQQVEEIL
-508 KSLKDQEQTIAKL
+508 KSLKEQEQTIAKL
-521 QEIKQKLK
+521 QEMKQKLK
-529 GTLSLEDIMN
+529 DSLSIQDIMN
-539 VLQDEAKAF
+539 ALQDEAKAF
-548 SQKLELSLDTSDVE
+548 SQKLELSVDTSDVE
-562 NRIDTLKRKLEELR
+562 DRIDTLKRKLEELR

-595 LQTELEIAQA
+595 MQAELEIAQA
-605 TVEGYQRRRQALEEF
+605 AVEGYRRRRQALEEF

-656 ISKFIPKELQI
+656 ISKFIPKELQV

-717 YQDLIQQAREHLKQ
+717 YQDLIQQAREMLKQ
-731 LTPEEAIQAYQSIM
+731 LTPEE
-745 YSSKESLTRQFADVT
+745 LT
-760 GDMQKARQLV
+760 
-770 EQAFEITRRMPTSLA
+770 QAFQTFLSMPKQALTEMLANITGSFEKAKNMVSELSAILQRTPT
-785 AAEGVDFGKLF
+785 AEGVDFGRLF
-796 GATFVDSVMKQLQQT
+796 GATFVDSVMRQLQQI
-811 QASVSDSFIQQ
+811 QASVSDSLIQQ
-822 AQQLE
+822 ARQLE
-827 NFYAQQV
+827 DFYAQQV
-834 SKLSQMI
+834 SKISQMI
-841 MQLENLKPRIELD
+841 MQLENLRPRIELD
-854 MSAAEAQIQSL
+854 LSVAEAQIESL

-875 IVNSQTGEALR
+875 VVNSQTGEALR

>member
-12 RAEVGQLRAQLE
+12 RAEVGQLRVHLE

-33 DVGWTAKLQEGIQ
+33 DVEWTAKLQEGIQ

-53 ELASQFES
+53 ELASQFEN

-79 KEGIEFNRQIEQARI
+79 KEGIEFNRQIEQAKI

-102 IAQIRNEQGELV
+102 IAQIRDEQGKLV
-114 EGVEKYANAVKLS
+114 EGAEKYANAVKLS

-141 VLTFQDLVQIAQGIM
+141 VLTFQDLAEIAQGIL

-163 GNLKEFSSFVVL
+163 GNLKEFSQFVVL
-175 LSNAVSAIGLPMN
+175 LSNAVAAIGLPMN

-203 INSQLARSL
+203 MNSQLARAL

-220 RWREQGTLFQ
+220 RWKEQGTLFQ
-230 ELTARLQGFQL
+230 ELTVRLQGFQL
-241 ASKDVE
+241 ASKDIE

-279 LDEFVAKFLVVKDGK
+279 LDEFVARFLVVKDGK
-294 IELSVQ
+294 IELSVEGQ
-300 GRELVEKI
+300 ELVEKI

-326 GTLTVELGGFIT
+326 GKLTTEFGGFIT
-338 KALEIYIVVKAV
+338 KAIEIYIVAKAV

-361 VSLRTLGTVSGTTV
+361 GSLRTLGTVGGTAV
-375 AGLGALFSR
+375 ASLGALFSR
-384 LNIIV
+384 LNVIV

-401 LREWLDEQTRG
+401 LQEWLDEQTRG
-412 AFTKWIIRIETF
+412 AFTKWLIKIETF
-424 IIDAINRLRALI
+424 IVDSINRLRALI
-436 GKIPGLGR
+436 GKIPGIGR
-444 FLGISEEELRESLK
+444 LLGISEEELQESLK
-458 ITAKMREM
+458 ITAKMREL
-466 AEENAK
+466 AEEDAK
-472 RYKETQEKDA
+472 RYKEA
-482 QEITQAGQITA
+482 QQKAAEEISQAGQITA
-493 QAIRQVSKQQVEEIL
+493 QAIRKVSKQQIEEIL
-508 KSLKDQEQTIAKL
+508 KSLKDQEQVIAKL
-521 QEIKQKLK
+521 QEMKQKLK
-529 GTLSLEDIMN
+529 DSLSLQDIMN
-539 VLQDEAKAF
+539 ALQDEAKAF

-562 NRIDTLKRKLEELR
+562 DRIDMLKRKLEELR

-595 LQTELEIAQA
+595 LQTELEIAQTSA
-605 TVEGYQRRRQALEEF
+605 EGYRRRRQALEEF
-620 LRDAWAKE
+620 LRDAWSKE

-667 QLGFT
+667 KLGFT
-672 TQQEPIVKIANILN
+672 TQQEPITQVANILN

-692 DVASQIQQGIAQG
+692 DLAGQIQQAIAQG
-705 LAPQQIEILKMR
+705 LAPQQVEILKMQ
-717 YQDLIQQAREHLKQ
+717 YQDLVQQIRESLKQ
-731 LTPEEAIQAYQSIM
+731 LTPEEI
-745 YSSKESLTRQFADVT
+745 T
-760 GDMQKARQLV
+760 
-770 EQAFEITRRMPTSLA
+770 QAFQTFLSMPKQALTSMFANITGSFEKAKNMVSQLSEILQRTPT
-785 AAEGVDFGKLF
+785 AEGVDFGKLF
-796 GATFVDSVMKQLQQT
+796 GATFVDSVMRQLQQI
-811 QASVSDSFIQQ
+811 QASVADSLIQQ
-822 AQQLE
+822 ARQLE
-827 NFYAQQV
+827 DFYAQQV
-834 SKLSQMI
+834 SKISQMI
-841 MQLENLKPRIELD
+841 MQLENLRPRIELD
-854 MSAAEAQIQSL
+854 LSVAEAQIESL

-875 IVNSQTGEALR
+875 IVNAQTGEALR

>member
-1 MAISEQLVLEI
+1 MAVSEQLVLEI
-12 RAEVGQLRAQLE
+12 RAEVGQLKTQIE
-24 ELRNRLQGI
+24 EIRNRLQGI
-33 DVGWTAKLQEGIQ
+33 DTRWTENLQKNIE
-46 QSAQSAK
+46 QSTQSAK
-53 ELASQFES
+53 QLASQFEH

-79 KEGIEFNRQIEQARI
+79 KEGIEFNKQIEQTRI

-102 IAQIRNEQGELV
+102 IAQIRDEQGRLV
-114 EGVEKYANAVKLS
+114 EGAEKYANAVKLS
-127 NQLLNELRIAGLQT
+127 NQLLNELRVAGSQT

-175 LSNAVSAIGLPMN
+175 LSNAVAAIGLPMN

-203 INSQLARSL
+203 MNSQLARSL

-230 ELTARLQGFQL
+230 ELTARLQGFQF

-247 GSFTGLLAKAKE
+247 GSFTGLLSRVKE
-259 VFQVFAGMA
+259 IFQVFAGMA

-279 LDEFVAKFLVVKDGK
+279 LDEFIAKFLVVNHGK
-294 IELSVQ
+294 IELSVEGQ
-300 GRELVEKI
+300 ELVEKI

-315 YNIISTLVKVV
+315 YNIISTLAKAV
-326 GTLTVELGGFIT
+326 GFITVEFGGFIA
-338 KALEIYIVVKAV
+338 KALEIYVVVKAI
-350 SALKSAIEALI
+350 SAVKSAIEALI
-361 VSLRTLGTVSGTTV
+361 GSLKTLSSVGGTAIT
-375 AGLGALFSR
+375 GLGALFSR
-384 LNIIV
+384 LNVIV

-401 LREWLDEQTRG
+401 LREWLDQQTKG
-412 AFTKWIIRIETF
+412 AFTKWLITIETH
-424 IIDAINRLRALI
+424 IVGVINTIRVWI
-436 GKIPGLGR
+436 GKIPLLGR
-444 FLGISEEELRESLK
+444 FIGISEEELQESLK
-458 ITAKMREM
+458 VMERMRNM

-472 RYKETQEKDA
+472 SYKEA
-482 QEITQAGQITA
+482 QQKAAEEINQAGQITA

-521 QEIKQKLK
+521 QEMKQKLK
-529 GTLSLEDIMN
+529 DSLTLQDIMTA
-539 VLQDEAKAF
+539 LQDETKAF

-562 NRIDTLKRKLEELR
+562 DRIDTLKGKLRELQ

-605 TVEGYQRRRQALEEF
+605 TVEGYQRRKQALEEY
-620 LRDAWAKE
+620 LRDAWSKE

-633 KVVELTRERNNLL
+633 KVAELTRERNNLL

-656 ISKFIPKELQI
+656 LNKFIPKELQI
-667 QLGFT
+667 KLGFT
-672 TQQEPIVKIANILN
+672 TQQEPISQIANILN

-692 DVASQIQQGIAQG
+692 DLAGQIQQAIAQG
-705 LAPQQIEILKMR
+705 LAPQQIEILKMQ
-717 YQDLIQQAREHLKQ
+717 YQDLVQQIRNGLKQ
-731 LTPEEAIQAYQSIM
+731 LTPED
-745 YSSKESLTRQFADVT
+745 LT
-760 GDMQKARQLV
+760 
-770 EQAFEITRRMPTSLA
+770 QAFQNFISTPTQALISMFTDITGSFERAREMVSQLSEILQSTPTA
-785 AAEGVDFGKLF
+785 VGVDFGRLF
-796 GATFVDSVMKQLQQT
+796 GATFVDSVMKQLQQI

-834 SKLSQMI
+834 SKISQMI

-854 MSAAEAQIQSL
+854 LSAAEAQIQSL

-875 IVNSQTGEALR
+875 VVNSQTGEALR

>member
-12 RAEVGQLRAQLE
+12 RAEVGQLRAQLD

-33 DVGWTAKLQEGIQ
+33 DVGWTAKLQENIE
-46 QSAQSAK
+46 QSTQSAK
-53 ELASQFES
+53 QLASQFES
-61 IVSTIRTIAL
+61 IASTIRTIAL

-79 KEGIEFNRQIEQARI
+79 KEGIEFNKQIEQAKI

-102 IAQIRNEQGELV
+102 IAQIRNEQGSLV
-114 EGVEKYANAVKLS
+114 EGAEKYANAVKLS
-127 NQLLNELRIAGLQT
+127 NQLLNELRVAGLQT

-163 GNLKEFSSFVVL
+163 GNLKEFSQFVVL
-175 LSNAVSAIGLPMN
+175 LSNAVAAVGLPMN

-203 INSQLARSL
+203 MNSQLARSL

-279 LDEFVAKFLVVKDGK
+279 LDEFVARFLVVKDGK
-294 IELSVQ
+294 IELSVEGQ
-300 GRELVEKI
+300 ELVEKI

-326 GTLTVELGGFIT
+326 GTLTVEFGGFIT

-350 SALKSAIEALI
+350 SALKSAIEVLI
-361 VSLRTLGTVSGTTV
+361 GSVRTLSTVGGTAI

-412 AFTKWIIRIETF
+412 AFTKWLIRIETF

-436 GKIPGLGR
+436 GKIPGIGR
-444 FLGISEEELRESLK
+444 FLGISEEELQENLK

-466 AEENAK
+466 AEEDAK
-472 RYKETQEKDA
+472 RYKEAQQKAA
-482 QEITQAGQITA
+482 QEIAQAGQTTA
-493 QAIRQVSKQQVEEIL
+493 QAIRKVSKQQVEEIL
-508 KSLKDQEQTIAKL
+508 KSLKEQEQTIAKL

-529 GTLSLEDIMN
+529 DGLSLQDIMTA
-539 VLQDEAKAF
+539 LQDEAKAF

-562 NRIDTLKRKLEELR
+562 DRIDTLKRKLRELQE
-576 SLLKENLED
+576 LLKENLED

-605 TVEGYQRRRQALEEF
+605 AAEGYRRRKQALEDF

-633 KVVELTRERNNLL
+633 KVVELTRERNNQL
-646 AQLEKERQDL
+646 AQLEKERQEL
-656 ISKFIPKELQI
+656 LSKFIPKELQV
-667 QLGFT
+667 QLGFI
-672 TQQEPIVKIANILN
+672 TQQEPITQVANILN
-686 LVQQAK
+686 LLQQAR
-692 DVASQIQQGIAQG
+692 DLGNQIKQAVAQG
-705 LAPQQIEILKMR
+705 LAPQQVEILKMQ
-717 YQDLIQQAREHLKQ
+717 YQDLVQQIRDSLKQ
-731 LTPEEAIQAYQSIM
+731 LTPEEVS
-745 YSSKESLTRQFADVT
+745 
-760 GDMQKARQLV
+760 
-770 EQAFEITRRMPTSLA
+770 QAFQTFLSMPKQALTDMFVNITGSFEKAKNIVSQLSEILQRTPT
-785 AAEGVDFGKLF
+785 AEGVDFGRLF
-796 GATFVDSVMKQLQQT
+796 GATFVDSVMKQLQQI

-822 AQQLE
+822 ARQLE
-827 NFYAQQV
+827 DFYAQQV
-834 SKLSQMI
+834 SKISQMI

-854 MSAAEAQIQSL
+854 LSTAEAQIESL

-875 IVNSQTGEALR
+875 IVNSQTGESLS

>member
-33 DVGWTAKLQEGIQ
+33 DTGWTAKLQENIE
-46 QSAQSAK
+46 QSTQSAK
-53 ELASQFES
+53 QLASQFES
-61 IVSTIRTIAL
+61 IASTIRTIAL

-79 KEGIEFNRQIEQARI
+79 KEGIEFNKQIEQAKI

-102 IAQIRNEQGELV
+102 IAQIRNEQGRLV
-114 EGVEKYANAVKLS
+114 EGAEKYANAVKLS

-163 GNLKEFSSFVVL
+163 GNLKEFSQFVVL
-175 LSNAVSAIGLPMN
+175 LSNAVAAIGLPMN

-203 INSQLARSL
+203 MNSQLARSL

-230 ELTARLQGFQL
+230 ELTARLQGFQF

-279 LDEFVAKFLVVKDGK
+279 LDEFVARFLVVKDGK
-294 IELSVQ
+294 IELSVEGQ
-300 GRELVEKI
+300 ELVEKI

-326 GTLTVELGGFIT
+326 GTLTVEFGGFIT
-338 KALEIYIVVKAV
+338 KALEIYVIVKAI
-350 SALKSAIEALI
+350 SAVKSAIEALI
-361 VSLRTLGTVSGTTV
+361 GSMRTLSTVGGTAIT
-375 AGLGALFSR
+375 GLGALFSR

-389 ATALIGW
+389 ATALVGW

-401 LREWLDEQTRG
+401 LREWLDEQTKG
-412 AFTKWIIRIETF
+412 AFTKWLIKIETF
-424 IIDAINRLRALI
+424 IMDGINRLRALI
-436 GKIPGLGR
+436 GKIPGIGR
-444 FLGISEEELRESLK
+444 FLGISEEELQESLK

-466 AEENAK
+466 AEEDAK
-472 RYKETQEKDA
+472 RYKEAQQKAA

-508 KSLKDQEQTIAKL
+508 KSLKEQEQTIAKL
-521 QEIKQKLK
+521 QEMKQKLK
-529 GTLSLEDIMN
+529 DSISLQDIMN
-539 VLQDEAKAF
+539 ALQDETKAF

-562 NRIDTLKRKLEELR
+562 DRIDTLKRKLRELQD
-576 SLLKENLED
+576 LLKENLED

-595 LQTELEIAQA
+595 LQTELEIAQVTA
-605 TVEGYQRRRQALEEF
+605 EGYQRRKQALEDF

-633 KVVELTRERNNLL
+633 KVVELTRERNNQL
-646 AQLEKERQDL
+646 AQLEKERQEL
-656 ISKFIPKELQI
+656 ISKFIPKELQV

-672 TQQEPIVKIANILN
+672 TQQEPITQVANILN

-692 DVASQIQQGIAQG
+692 DLGNQIQQGIAQG

-717 YQDLIQQAREHLKQ
+717 YQEVVQQAREQLKQ
-731 LTPEEAIQAYQSIM
+731 LTPEDLTQGFQTFLSMPKQA
-745 YSSKESLTRQFADVT
+745 LTDMFTNIT
-760 GDMQKARQLV
+760 GSFEKAKNMVSQLSEILQK
-770 EQAFEITRRMPTSLA
+770 TPT
-785 AAEGVDFGKLF
+785 AEGVDFSKLF
-796 GATFVDSVMKQLQQT
+796 GATFVDSVMRQLQQI

-822 AQQLE
+822 ARQLE
-827 NFYAQQV
+827 DFYAQQV
-834 SKLSQMI
+834 SKISQMI

-854 MSAAEAQIQSL
+854 LSAAEAQIESL

>member
-12 RAEVGQLRAQLE
+12 RAEVGQLRAQLD

-33 DVGWTAKLQEGIQ
+33 DVGWTAKLQENIE
-46 QSAQSAK
+46 QSTQSAK
-53 ELASQFES
+53 QLASQFES
-61 IVSTIRTIAL
+61 IASTIRTIAL

-79 KEGIEFNRQIEQARI
+79 KEGIEFNKQIEQAKI

-102 IAQIRNEQGELV
+102 IAQIRNEQGSLV
-114 EGVEKYANAVKLS
+114 EGAEKYANAVKLS
-127 NQLLNELRIAGLQT
+127 NQLLNELRVAGLQT

-163 GNLKEFSSFVVL
+163 GNLKEFSQFVVL
-175 LSNAVSAIGLPMN
+175 LSNAVAAVGLPMN

-203 INSQLARSL
+203 MNSQLARSL

-279 LDEFVAKFLVVKDGK
+279 LDEFVARFLVVKDGK
-294 IELSVQ
+294 IELSVEGQ
-300 GRELVEKI
+300 ELVEKI

-326 GTLTVELGGFIT
+326 GTLTVEFGGFIT

-361 VSLRTLGTVSGTTV
+361 GSVRTLSTVGGTAI

-412 AFTKWIIRIETF
+412 AFTKWLIRIETF

-436 GKIPGLGR
+436 GKIPGIGR
-444 FLGISEEELRESLK
+444 FLGISEEELQENLK

-466 AEENAK
+466 AEEDAK
-472 RYKETQEKDA
+472 RYKEAQQKAA
-482 QEITQAGQITA
+482 QEIAQAGQTTA
-493 QAIRQVSKQQVEEIL
+493 QAIRKVSKQQVEEIL
-508 KSLKDQEQTIAKL
+508 KSLKEQEQTIAKL

-529 GTLSLEDIMN
+529 DGLSLQDIMTA
-539 VLQDEAKAF
+539 LQDEAKAF

-562 NRIDTLKRKLEELR
+562 DRIDTLKRKLRELQE
-576 SLLKENLED
+576 LLKENLED

-605 TVEGYQRRRQALEEF
+605 AAEGYRRRKQALEDF

-633 KVVELTRERNNLL
+633 KVVELTRERNNQL
-646 AQLEKERQDL
+646 AQLEKERQEL
-656 ISKFIPKELQI
+656 LSKFIPKELQV
-667 QLGFT
+667 QLGFI
-672 TQQEPIVKIANILN
+672 TQQEPITQVANILN
-686 LVQQAK
+686 LLQQAR
-692 DVASQIQQGIAQG
+692 DLGNQIKQAVAQG
-705 LAPQQIEILKMR
+705 LAPQQVEILKMQ
-717 YQDLIQQAREHLKQ
+717 YQDLVQQIRDSLKQ
-731 LTPEEAIQAYQSIM
+731 LTPEEVS
-745 YSSKESLTRQFADVT
+745 
-760 GDMQKARQLV
+760 
-770 EQAFEITRRMPTSLA
+770 QAFQTFLSMPKQALTDMFVNITGSFEKAKNIVSQLSEILQRTPT
-785 AAEGVDFGKLF
+785 AEGVDFGRLF
-796 GATFVDSVMKQLQQT
+796 GATFVDSVMKQLQQI

-822 AQQLE
+822 ARQLE
-827 NFYAQQV
+827 DFYAQQV
-834 SKLSQMI
+834 SKISQMI

-854 MSAAEAQIQSL
+854 LSTAEAQIESL
-865 NGRRIVIYAD
+865 NGRRITLVAD
-875 IVNSQTGEALR
+875 IVVDSTTYR
-886 VR
+886 

>member
-1 MAISEQLVLEI
+1 MAVSEQLVLEI

-33 DVGWTAKLQEGIQ
+33 DTRWTENLQKNIQ
-46 QSAQSAK
+46 QSTQSAK
-53 ELASQFES
+53 QLASQFEN

-71 SLPFVGFI
+71 SLPFLGFI
-79 KEGIEFNRQIEQARI
+79 KEGIEFNRQIEQSRI

-102 IAQIRNEQGELV
+102 IAQIRNEQGALV
-114 EGVEKYANAVKLS
+114 DGAEKYANAVKLS

-163 GNLKEFSSFVVL
+163 GNLKEFSQFVVL

-203 INSQLARSL
+203 MNSQLARSL

-220 RWREQGTLFQ
+220 KWREQGTLFQ

-241 ASKDVE
+241 AGKDIE
-247 GSFTGLLAKAKE
+247 TSFTGLLSRVRE
-259 VFQVFAGMA
+259 IFQVFAGMA

-279 LDEFVAKFLVVKDGK
+279 LDEFIAKFLVVKDGK
-294 IELSVQ
+294 IELSVKGQ
-300 GRELVEKI
+300 ELVEKI

-315 YNIISTLVKVV
+315 YNIISTLAKAV
-326 GTLTVELGGFIT
+326 GFITVEFGGFIT
-338 KALEIYIVVKAV
+338 KALEIYVVVKAV

-361 VSLRTLGTVSGTTV
+361 GSIRALSTVGGTAI

-389 ATALIGW
+389 ATALISW

-401 LREWLDEQTRG
+401 LREWLDEQTKG
-412 AFTKWIIRIETF
+412 AFTKWLITIETH
-424 IIDAINRLRALI
+424 IIGVINTIRMWI
-436 GKIPGLGR
+436 GKIPLLGR
-444 FLGISEEELRESLK
+444 LFGISEEELQESLK
-458 ITAKMREM
+458 NMEKMRNM
-466 AEENAK
+466 AEEDAK
-472 RYKETQEKDA
+472 KYKETQQKVA
-482 QEITQAGQITA
+482 QEITRAGQITA

-521 QEIKQKLK
+521 QEMKQKLK
-529 GTLSLEDIMN
+529 DSLSLEDVMDA
-539 VLQDEAKAF
+539 LKDEAKAF

-562 NRIDTLKRKLEELR
+562 DRIDTLKRKLRELQD
-576 SLLKENLED
+576 LLKENLED

-605 TVEGYQRRRQALEEF
+605 TVEGYQRRKQALEEF
-620 LRDAWAKE
+620 LRDAWSKE
-628 QDYAR
+628 QEYAR
-633 KVVELTRERNNLL
+633 RVVELTRERNNLL

-656 ISKFIPKELQI
+656 ISKFIPKELQV

-672 TQQEPIVKIANILN
+672 TQQEPITKIANILN
-686 LVQQAK
+686 LIQQAK
-692 DVASQIQQGIAQG
+692 DLANQIQQGIAQG
-705 LAPQQIEILKMR
+705 LPLQQIEILKMR
-717 YQDLIQQAREHLKQ
+717 YQEVVQQAREQLKQ
-731 LTPEEAIQAYQSIM
+731 LTPEDLTQAYQTFLST
-745 YSSKESLTRQFADVT
+745 SKQALTNMFANIT
-760 GDMQKARQLV
+760 GDFEKAKDMVSQLS
-770 EQAFEITRRMPTSLA
+770 EILQRTPT
-785 AAEGVDFGKLF
+785 AEGVDFSKVF
-796 GATFVDSVMKQLQQT
+796 GATFVGSVMRQLQQI
-811 QASVSDSFIQQ
+811 QSSVSDSFIQQ

-834 SKLSQMI
+834 SKISQMI
-841 MQLENLKPRIELD
+841 MQLENLRPRIELD
-854 MSAAEAQIQSL
+854 MSAAEAQIASL

-875 IVNSQTGEALR
+875 VVNSQTGESLS

>member
-1 MAISEQLVLEI
+1 MAVSEQLVLEI
-12 RAEVGQLRAQLE
+12 RAEVGQLKTQIE
-24 ELRNRLQGI
+24 EIRNRLQGI
-33 DVGWTAKLQEGIQ
+33 DTRWTENLQKNIE
-46 QSAQSAK
+46 QSTQSAK
-53 ELASQFES
+53 QLASQFEH
-61 IVSTIRTIAL
+61 IVSTIKTIAL

-79 KEGIEFNRQIEQARI
+79 KEGIEFNKQIEQTRI

-102 IAQIRNEQGELV
+102 IAQIRDEQGRLV
-114 EGVEKYANAVKLS
+114 EGAEKYANAAKLS
-127 NQLLNELRIAGLQT
+127 NQLLNELRVAGLQT

-175 LSNAVSAIGLPMN
+175 LSNAVTAIGLPMN

-203 INSQLARSL
+203 MNSQLARSL

-230 ELTARLQGFQL
+230 ELTARLQGFQF
-241 ASKDVE
+241 AGKDVE

-294 IELSVQ
+294 IELSVEGQ
-300 GRELVEKI
+300 ELVEKI

-326 GTLTVELGGFIT
+326 GTLTVEFGGFII
-338 KALEIYIVVKAV
+338 KALEIYIVVKAI
-350 SALKSAIEALI
+350 SAVKSAIEALNG
-361 VSLRTLGTVSGTTV
+361 SLRTLSTVGGTAI
-375 AGLGALFSR
+375 AGLGAMFSR
-384 LNIIV
+384 LNVIV
-389 ATALIGW
+389 ATALVGW

-401 LREWLDEQTRG
+401 LREWLDEQTKG
-412 AFTKWIIRIETF
+412 AFTKWLITIETH
-424 IIDAINRLRALI
+424 IVGVINTIRALI
-436 GKIPGLGR
+436 GKIPLLGR
-444 FLGISEEELRESLK
+444 VFGISEEELQESEK
-458 ITAKMREM
+458 VMGKMRDM
-466 AEENAK
+466 AEENVK
-472 RYKETQEKDA
+472 SYKETQQKAAE
-482 QEITQAGQITA
+482 EINQAGQITA

-521 QEIKQKLK
+521 QEMKQKLK
-529 GTLSLEDIMN
+529 DSLTIQDIMTA
-539 VLQDEAKAF
+539 LQDETKAF

-562 NRIDTLKRKLEELR
+562 DRIDTLKRKLRELQD
-576 SLLKENLED
+576 LLKENLED

-605 TVEGYQRRRQALEEF
+605 TMESYQKRKQALEEF
-620 LRDAWAKE
+620 LRDAWSKE
-628 QDYAR
+628 QEYAR
-633 KVVELTRERNNLL
+633 SVVELTKERNNLL

-656 ISKFIPKELQI
+656 LSKFIPKELQI

-672 TQQEPIVKIANILN
+672 TQQEPISQIANILI
-686 LVQQAK
+686 LVQQAR
-692 DVASQIQQGIAQG
+692 DLAGQIQQAIAQG
-705 LAPQQIEILKMR
+705 LAPQQIEILKMQ
-717 YQDLIQQAREHLKQ
+717 YQDLIQQIREGLKQ
-731 LTPEEAIQAYQSIM
+731 LTPDELA
-745 YSSKESLTRQFADVT
+745 
-760 GDMQKARQLV
+760 
-770 EQAFEITRRMPTSLA
+770 QAFQTFLLTPKQALTDMFTNLAGSAERARDVVSQLSEILQRTPT
-785 AAEGVDFGKLF
+785 AEGVDFSKLF
-796 GATFVDSVMKQLQQT
+796 GATFVDSVMKQLQQI

-834 SKLSQMI
+834 SKISQMI

-854 MSAAEAQIQSL
+854 LSAAEAQIQSL

-875 IVNSQTGEALR
+875 VVNSQTGESLS

>member
-1 MAISEQLVLEI
+1 MAINEQLVLEI

-33 DVGWTAKLQEGIQ
+33 DVSWTAKLQENIE
-46 QSAQSAK
+46 QSTQSAK
-53 ELASQFES
+53 QLASQFES
-61 IVSTIRTIAL
+61 IASTIRTIAL

-79 KEGIEFNRQIEQARI
+79 KEGIEFNKQIEQVRI

-102 IAQIRNEQGELV
+102 IAQIRDEQGKLV
-114 EGVEKYANAVKLS
+114 EGAEKYANAIKLS

-141 VLTFQDLVQIAQGIM
+141 VLTFQDLVQISQGIM

-163 GNLKEFSSFVVL
+163 GNLKEFSQFVVL
-175 LSNAVSAIGLPMN
+175 LSNAVAGLGLPMN

-203 INSQLARSL
+203 MNSQLARSL

-220 RWREQGTLFQ
+220 RWKEQGTLFQ
-230 ELTARLQGFQL
+230 ELTARLQGFQF

-268 TAKVFEAIKKD
+268 TAEVFEVIKKD
-279 LDEFVAKFLVVKDGK
+279 LDEFVARFLVVKDGK
-294 IELSVQ
+294 IELSVE

-315 YNIISTLVKVV
+315 YRIISTLAKVV
-326 GTLTVELGGFIT
+326 GFLATEFGGFIT

-361 VSLRTLGTVSGTTV
+361 GSLRTLSTVGGTAI

-384 LNIIV
+384 LNVIV
-389 ATALIGW
+389 ATALISW

-401 LREWLDEQTRG
+401 LREWLDEQTKG
-412 AFTKWIIRIETF
+412 AFTKWLIRIETF
-424 IIDAINRLRALI
+424 IIDGINRLRALI
-436 GKIPGLGR
+436 GKIPGIGR

-458 ITAKMREM
+458 ITAKMREL
-466 AEENAK
+466 AEEDAK
-472 RYKETQEKDA
+472 RYKEAQQKAA
-482 QEITQAGQITA
+482 QEIAQAGQITA
-493 QAIRQVSKQQVEEIL
+493 QAIRKVSKQQVEEIL

-521 QEIKQKLK
+521 QEMKQKLK
-529 GTLSLEDIMN
+529 DSLTLQDIMTA
-539 VLQDEAKAF
+539 LQDEAKTF

-562 NRIDTLKRKLEELR
+562 DRIDTLKRKLRELQD
-576 SLLKENLED
+576 LLKENLED

-605 TVEGYQRRRQALEEF
+605 TVEGYWRRRQALEDF
-620 LRDAWAKE
+620 LKDAWSKE

-646 AQLEKERQDL
+646 AQLEKERQEL
-656 ISKFIPKELQI
+656 IGKFIPKELQV

-672 TQQEPIVKIANILN
+672 TQQEPITQIANILN

-692 DVASQIQQGIAQG
+692 DLGNQIQQAIAQG
-705 LAPQQIEILKMR
+705 LTPQQIEILKMK
-717 YQDLIQQAREHLKQ
+717 YQDLVQQIRDGLKQ
-731 LTPEEAIQAYQSIM
+731 LTPED
-745 YSSKESLTRQFADVT
+745 LT
-760 GDMQKARQLV
+760 
-770 EQAFEITRRMPTSLA
+770 QAFQTFLSVPKQALTEMFASITGSFEKAKNMVSQLSEILQRTPT
-785 AAEGVDFGKLF
+785 AEGVDFSKLF
-796 GATFVDSVMKQLQQT
+796 GATFVDSVMRQLQQI
-811 QASVSDSFIQQ
+811 QASVSDSLIQQ
-822 AQQLE
+822 ARQLE
-827 NFYAQQV
+827 DFYAQQV
-834 SKLSQMI
+834 SKISQMI
-841 MQLENLKPRIELD
+841 MQLENLRPRIELD
-854 MSAAEAQIQSL
+854 LSAAEAQIESL

-875 IVNSQTGEALR
+875 IVNAQTGEALR

>member
-1 MAISEQLVLEI
+1 MAVSEQLVLEI
-12 RAEVGQLRAQLE
+12 RAEVGQLKTQIE
-24 ELRNRLQGI
+24 EIRNRLQGI
-33 DVGWTAKLQEGIQ
+33 DTRWTENLQKNIE
-46 QSAQSAK
+46 QSTQSAK
-53 ELASQFES
+53 QLASQFEN
-61 IVSTIRTIAL
+61 IASTIRTIAL
-71 SLPFVGFI
+71 SLPFMGFI
-79 KEGIEFNRQIEQARI
+79 KEGIEFNRQIEQSRI

-102 IAQIRNEQGELV
+102 IAQIRDEQGRLV
-114 EGVEKYANAVKLS
+114 EGAEKYANAVKLS
-127 NQLLNELRIAGLQT
+127 NQLLNELRVAGLQT

-175 LSNAVSAIGLPMN
+175 LSNAVAAIGLPMN

-203 INSQLARSL
+203 MNSQLARSL

-230 ELTARLQGFQL
+230 ELTARLQGFQF

-247 GSFTGLLAKAKE
+247 GSFTGLLSRVKE
-259 VFQVFAGMA
+259 IFQVFAGMA

-279 LDEFVAKFLVVKDGK
+279 LDEFIAKFLVVKDGK
-294 IELSVQ
+294 IELSVEGQ
-300 GRELVEKI
+300 ELVEKI

-326 GTLTVELGGFIT
+326 GTLTVEFGGFII
-338 KALEIYIVVKAV
+338 KALEIYIVVKAI
-350 SALKSAIEALI
+350 SAVKSAIEALNG
-361 VSLRTLGTVSGTTV
+361 SLRTLSTVGGTAI
-375 AGLGALFSR
+375 AGLGAMFSR
-384 LNIIV
+384 LNVIV
-389 ATALIGW
+389 ATALVGW

-401 LREWLDEQTRG
+401 LREWLDEQTKG
-412 AFTKWIIRIETF
+412 AFTKWLITIETH
-424 IIDAINRLRALI
+424 IVGVINTIRVWI
-436 GKIPGLGR
+436 GKIPLLGR
-444 FLGISEEELRESLK
+444 LFGISEEELQESLK
-458 ITAKMREM
+458 NMERMRSM

-472 RYKETQEKDA
+472 SYKEA
-482 QEITQAGQITA
+482 QQKAAEEINQAGQTTA

-521 QEIKQKLK
+521 QEMKQKLK
-529 GTLSLEDIMN
+529 DSLTFQVN
-539 VLQDEAKAF
+539 ALQDETAF

-562 NRIDTLKRKLEELR
+562 DRIDTLKRKLAELQ

-605 TVEGYQRRRQALEEF
+605 TVEGYQRRKQALEEY
-620 LRDAWAKE
+620 LRDAWSKE

-633 KVVELTRERNNLL
+633 KVVELTRERDNLL

-656 ISKFIPKELQI
+656 LSKFIPKEQQI
-667 QLGFT
+667 NLGFT
-672 TQQEPIVKIANILN
+672 TQQEPITQIANILN
-686 LVQQAK
+686 LVQQAR
-692 DVASQIQQGIAQG
+692 DLAGQIQQAIAQG

-717 YQDLIQQAREHLKQ
+717 YQDLVQQIRNGLKQ
-731 LTPEEAIQAYQSIM
+731 LTPED
-745 YSSKESLTRQFADVT
+745 LT
-760 GDMQKARQLV
+760 
-770 EQAFEITRRMPTSLA
+770 QAFQNFISTPKQALISMFTNITGSFEIAREMVSQLSEILQSTPTA
-785 AAEGVDFGKLF
+785 VGVDFGRLF
-796 GATFVDSVMKQLQQT
+796 GATFVDSVMKQLQQI

-834 SKLSQMI
+834 SKTSQMI

-854 MSAAEAQIQSL
+854 LSAAEAQIQSL

-875 IVNSQTGEALR
+875 VVNSQTGEALR

>member
-1 MAISEQLVLEI
+1 MAVSEQLVLEI

-33 DVGWTAKLQEGIQ
+33 DVGWTAKLQENIQ
-46 QSAQSAK
+46 QSTQSAK
-53 ELASQFES
+53 QLASQFES
-61 IVSTIRTIAL
+61 IASTIRTIAL

-79 KEGIEFNRQIEQARI
+79 KEGIEFNRQIEQSRI

-102 IAQIRNEQGELV
+102 ITQIRNEQGKLV
-114 EGVEKYANAVKLS
+114 EGAEKYANAVKLS

-163 GNLKEFSSFVVL
+163 GNLKEFSQFVVL

-203 INSQLARSL
+203 MNSQLARSL

-279 LDEFVAKFLVVKDGK
+279 LDEFIARFLVVKDGK
-294 IELSVQ
+294 IELSVKGQ
-300 GRELVEKI
+300 ELVEKI

-315 YNIISTLVKVV
+315 YNIVSTLAKAV
-326 GTLTVELGGFIT
+326 GFITVEFGGFIT
-338 KALEIYIVVKAV
+338 KALEIYVVVKAV

-361 VSLRTLGTVSGTTV
+361 GSMRTLSTVGGTAIT
-375 AGLGALFSR
+375 GLGAMFSR
-384 LNIIV
+384 LNVIV
-389 ATALIGW
+389 ATALVGW

-401 LREWLDEQTRG
+401 LREWLDEQTKG
-412 AFTKWIIRIETF
+412 AFTKWLIRIETF
-424 IIDAINRLRALI
+424 ITDGINRLRALI
-436 GKIPGLGR
+436 GKIPGIGR
-444 FLGISEEELRESLK
+444 FLGISEEELQESLK

-466 AEENAK
+466 AEEDAK
-472 RYKETQEKDA
+472 KYKEAQSKVA

-493 QAIRQVSKQQVEEIL
+493 QATRQVSKQQVEEIL

-521 QEIKQKLK
+521 QEMKQKLRDS
-529 GTLSLEDIMN
+529 LSLQDIMTA
-539 VLQDEAKAF
+539 LQDEAKAF

-562 NRIDTLKRKLEELR
+562 DRIDTLKRKLEELR

-585 EARKQVLREI
+585 EARKEVLREI

-605 TVEGYQRRRQALEEF
+605 TVEGYRRRKQALEEF
-620 LRDAWAKE
+620 LRDAWTKE

-633 KVVELTRERNNLL
+633 KVVDLTRERNNLL

-672 TQQEPIVKIANILN
+672 TQQEPITQVANILN

-692 DVASQIQQGIAQG
+692 DLGNQIQQGIAQG
-705 LAPQQIEILKMR
+705 LAPQQIEILKMQ
-717 YQDLIQQAREHLKQ
+717 YQDLVQQIRDSLKQ
-731 LTPEEAIQAYQSIM
+731 LTPEDLTQAFQTFLSM
-745 YSSKESLTRQFADVT
+745 PKQALTNLFADIT
-760 GDMQKARQLV
+760 GSFEKAKNIVSQLS
-770 EQAFEITRRMPTSLA
+770 EILQRTPT
-785 AAEGVDFGKLF
+785 AEGVDFSKLF
-796 GATFVDSVMKQLQQT
+796 GATFVDSVMRQLQQI

-822 AQQLE
+822 ARQLE
-827 NFYAQQV
+827 DFYAQQV
-834 SKLSQMI
+834 SKISQMI
-841 MQLENLKPRIELD
+841 MQLENIRPRIELD
-854 MSAAEAQIQSL
+854 MSAAEAQIASL